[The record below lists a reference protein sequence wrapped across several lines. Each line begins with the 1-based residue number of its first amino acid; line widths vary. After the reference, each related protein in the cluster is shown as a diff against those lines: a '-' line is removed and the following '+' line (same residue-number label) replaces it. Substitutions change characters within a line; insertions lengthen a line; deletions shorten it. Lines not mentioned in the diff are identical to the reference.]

1 MKKRAQSET
10 IWQNRQFMT
19 LMLAILAVIPFELL
33 SFFSVHVPFWL
44 EVPILLAA
52 IFWFGRDVLK
62 SGLQSLSRFDFSDIN
77 LLMTIAVSG
86 ALYLRQLPEAA
97 LIVVLFALGEAME
110 HYGVEKS
117 RAALETLVENSPKT
131 ALVKGEENKRPI
143 EEVAIGHIVIV
154 KPGDLIPLD
163 GEVVEG
169 HSLIDEASI
178 TGEPLPK
185 SKNVGDAVYAGTLNK
200 DGYLEI
206 KVTKEAK
213 DTTLAKIISL
223 TYESAEKKS
232 RSQQFI
238 DRFSSYYTPSIVVV
252 AFLTVVIPVFVLGK
266 PFDPWFVQALTILII
281 GCPCALVI
289 STPVAVFSALGNAT
303 KRGALIKGGRFIEAM
318 GTIKAIAL
326 DKTRTLT
333 KGEPVVSDIVPLN
346 GTTEEEVLACAA
358 GIEGFSEHP
367 LAQSILKRAKEMG
380 VVASRFKN
388 FQSVMGK
395 GIRGECLVC
404 HDSHHC
410 LGSLKFISEEGH
422 KVSEEVV
429 KIVKKF
435 ESEGKTAIV
444 MSSDKEVKGVIAIT
458 DEIRLES
465 KEVIR
470 ELSKLGIET
479 AIFTGDNLPAALY
492 VARNLGIK
500 EVKAALL
507 PDGKVTEL
515 KKLQEKYG
523 QLAMVGDGVNDAPAL
538 ATASVGIAMGAV
550 GSDVAIENAD
560 IALMGNDLTLLPY
573 LVRIGRKAQE
583 KIRFNIS
590 AAVLTKLFF
599 LVLALM
605 GSSNLALAIFAD
617 VGVTVLVILN
627 SLRLYSYE

>member
-1 MKKRAQSET
+1 
-10 IWQNRQFMT
+10 MT